1 MGVSSLE
8 DQEGQQKETRKKG
21 QIMVRGVQV
30 YGEKERGIYG
40 DGWRGRDAQL
50 HILLQD
56 NDLRLT

>member
-1 MGVSSLE
+1 
-8 DQEGQQKETRKKG
+8 
-21 QIMVRGVQV
+21 MVRGVQV